1 MNQGLGVRGPVRVD
15 TGGEN
20 RIQYYQK
27 IKDMTANRGNKIP
40 SNTKLQEIIKSY
52 SLETLN
58 EFEASEKLASI
69 VKQKATKQ

>member
-1 MNQGLGVRGPVRVD
+1 MNQGLGVGGAVRVD

-40 SNTKLQEIIKSY
+40 SDTKLQELSNHILLKR
-52 SLETLN
+52 
-58 EFEASEKLASI
+58 
-69 VKQKATKQ
+69 

>member
-1 MNQGLGVRGPVRVD
+1 MNQGLGVGGAVRVD

-40 SNTKLQEIIKSY
+40 SDTKLQELSNHILLKRWTN
-52 SLETLN
+52 LRR
-58 EFEASEKLASI
+58 
-69 VKQKATKQ
+69 QKNWQVL